1 MSQASFALLSGTP
14 GRLSPERSG
23 THQNRPVLRLRHRR
37 PLTEP
42 PEVSVCN
49 RTRANGV
56 EGQCVFPLLRHVS
69 AQRSPSWTGAFQ
81 RIQHSGFTTPSV
93 PRAAVCV
100 KVTVLAK
107 SHGRVSLRRVGP
119 NPCVIGTV
127 PNGAGMV
134 YVCHRIYEGSLPRQ
148 SSWGGLH
155 MGHDRSG
162 QGELKRCTA
171 PGSAGG
177 PQAAAMRLDDRT
189 ADGQP
194 HTSPV
199 IFGRKECIEDLF
211 RLLRGKSHTGITD
224 RDQQLSIAGFRTD
237 GKLTSASHSL
247 HGIDA
252 VEHEVHEYLMQL
264 HTVCHD
270 VGKIA
275 GKFVTN

>member
-1 MSQASFALLSGTP
+1 MRWARFMTSCLL
-14 GRLSPERSG
+14 
-23 THQNRPVLRLRHRR
+23 V
-37 PLTEP
+37 
-42 PEVSVCN
+42 
-49 RTRANGV
+49 TR
-56 EGQCVFPLLRHVS
+56 
-69 AQRSPSWTGAFQ
+69 
-81 RIQHSGFTTPSV
+81 
-93 PRAAVCV
+93 
-100 KVTVLAK
+100 
-107 SHGRVSLRRVGP
+107 
-119 NPCVIGTV
+119 
-127 PNGAGMV
+127 PNGAAGSDASQN
-134 YVCHRIYEGSLPRQ
+134 EGSLPRQ
-148 SSWGGLH
+148 GSWGGLH

-211 RLLRGKSHTGITD
+211 RLFRGKSHTGITD
-224 RDQQLSIAGFRTD
+224 RDQQLSIAGFRPD

-252 VEHEVHEYLMQL
+252 VEHEVHEYLLQL
-264 HTVCHD
+264 YTVRHD